1 MGFPGEEM
9 ISTAI
14 EKFSDGI
21 IQKMNEAEAKRDR
34 EFTLKLKELEFY
46 KTQYTKELKE
56 IFDYWFDLVR
66 VTHIKDNKNISEQER
81 NNYER
86 RYKDLMKVDKIALY
100 KMNTLKY
107 GGKETG
113 RIFAMQSKILQ
124 PAYSNQPA
132 STAFYLWCTILCVLK
147 HDILGQ
153 ELDPLDVIQVLVN
166 DYDDNEG
173 QIIEARRY
181 VLDLYKN
188 TYQETPFWAYE

>member
-21 IQKMNEAEAKRDR
+21 IQKMNEAEARRDR

-46 KTQYTKELKE
+46 KTNYSKELKD
-56 IFDYWFDLVR
+56 IFDYWFDAVR
-66 VTHIKDNKNISEQER
+66 VTHIKDNKNITEQER
-81 NNYER
+81 KNYEQ
-86 RYKDLMKVDKIALY
+86 RYSNLTKIDKIALY

-113 RIFAMQSKILQ
+113 RIFAIESKLHQ
-124 PAYSNQPA
+124 PAYSNQPK
-132 STAFYLWCTILCVLK
+132 STALYMWCAILCVLK

-153 ELDPLDVIQVLVN
+153 ELDPLDIIQVLVN
-166 DYDDNEG
+166 DYDDNED
-173 QIIEARRY
+173 QINEARRY
-181 VLDLYKN
+181 VIDLYVK
-188 TYQETPFWAYE
+188 TYQEVPFWAYE